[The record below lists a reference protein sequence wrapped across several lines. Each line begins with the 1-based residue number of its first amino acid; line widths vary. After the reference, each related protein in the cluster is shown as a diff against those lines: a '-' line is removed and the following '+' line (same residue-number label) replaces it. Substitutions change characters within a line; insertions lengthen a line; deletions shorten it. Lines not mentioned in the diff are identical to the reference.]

1 MSTIS
6 QPLRHKR
13 VQRGLLALAI
23 VAAGITVI
31 WWIHF
36 RPYISTEDARIA
48 TSVAQIAPNGSGG
61 RVEEIL
67 VSEGQYVQI
76 GEVLVRLD
84 SENEKALVQRA
95 EATLNLANVRV
106 RAAEATLALEER
118 LVNSGQKGA
127 EAGIVRAKANVDLM
141 VHGASPEELAR
152 ARAELSSAQ
161 ARAAENTAAL
171 ARAESLSK
179 QGVVTMEQVEHA
191 RSLDSQTQEA
201 VKQAQST
208 LDELTRGTRTEAVAM
223 ARGELSQAHAR
234 QMEADAGAERIA
246 LKREE
251 IEEARSIAKQAHA
264 DLEIAQLA
272 LDRRTLRSSL
282 DGVVSKVI
290 SDPGDYVA
298 TGQAAVVI
306 TDMKQCW
313 INANIEETSIGQI
326 HEGQHVDIEL
336 DEGGK
341 LEGRV
346 SVVSHHAASQFALI
360 PADNAAGNF
369 TKVVQRIPIRVA
381 LDPNERDLRVGQSVV
396 LRIRVL

>member
-1 MSTIS
+1 
-6 QPLRHKR
+6 
-13 VQRGLLALAI
+13 
-23 VAAGITVI
+23 
-31 WWIHF
+31 
-36 RPYISTEDARIA
+36 
-48 TSVAQIAPNGSGG
+48 
-61 RVEEIL
+61 
-67 VSEGQYVQI
+67 
-76 GEVLVRLD
+76 
-84 SENEKALVQRA
+84 
-95 EATLNLANVRV
+95 
-106 RAAEATLALEER
+106 
-118 LVNSGQKGA
+118 
-127 EAGIVRAKANVDLM
+127 
-141 VHGASPEELAR
+141 
-152 ARAELSSAQ
+152 
-161 ARAAENTAAL
+161 
-171 ARAESLSK
+171 
-179 QGVVTMEQVEHA
+179 MEQVEHA

-272 LDRRTLRSSL
+272 LDQKTLRSSL